1 MWGRQTKTNTIL
13 TFFIRHEVEA
23 PESLMKSNII
33 QRISAGKATKMK
45 LKSVAFCGC
54 VVAILLGN
62 CFVALQLMRGTQI
75 DDAVIYENHFVPHN
89 SASNA
94 RHHRRRDTGSDP
106 RKLKAH
112 DHAVA
117 NSLSRFPIRRHIV
130 TQGEARTATTLLFN
144 MVGVSYFLYLVEND
158 PEQIPDVQLLYYQR
172 HDGRKIMR
180 KSKSPH
186 IFKTH
191 SELRYYLSEMAVVFA
206 AAEDREEAA
215 EMRET
220 LERDG
225 HTVAFVQDME
235 TLKED
240 GLAPLVDV
248 YVAGYGLSEK
258 YRASLNDYFSKWEI
272 LRQCCGKQMS
282 SKWRNDM
289 MPEKYKLRS
298 IKSHPTCAGIDI
310 DETER
315 AFMKTD
321 LYFLIEKH
329 PSVQVLNKPS
339 LKDDNLNGTYC
350 SSYNYL
356 VRTQGLNFWGTPGGR
371 PVRSILD
378 SAIKSQFK
386 LGKEGLKPE
395 AHYLFPPSDMNV
407 KERMKQMWSRPI
419 EEKKAWLKAVLAARE
434 GGKTYSDYGITT
446 ASGDATND
454 GSDDDNRENVQ
465 MEVDGTDASEMDD
478 SLGDNDTEDAS
489 ADANDDGSDDDV
501 QENVPTEVDATDE
514 SKVGDSLD
522 DNDTEDALA
531 DEANGVFDHD
541 VHDNAQ
547 TNVDATDES
556 KLGDYLKD
564 EDKTDF
570 GTERSADGYHIVP
583 LPKQFDITHAIF
595 LISFGDEASKSTL
608 AERCILSLRRRGAWD
623 GYVVLLTDA
632 PPERYQDEWDENVIV
647 MHPLE
652 KHLNTADGTHL
663 EFTKDN
669 LSLKSKRFK
678 TFIID
683 YVGMAKRL
691 DSVELIYYL
700 DIDILAG
707 DAMVDLFSGLESKY
721 EVSREERDG
730 GLSKLYFFTPL
741 SDEWPLQGGTFIVER
756 RSSRHCLELWRKEID
771 DMSVSGRG
779 RDQDGLRNIYQRVQ
793 SGEEAKCELVR
804 MDNDNFI
811 SFPIPRTF
819 NKITRQ
825 SSFPSLIHIS
835 NSVFAKWIDEDAQTA
850 YIYKVLQLSE
860 EEKLSRKYGKAII
873 NPKKSDMKR

>member
-1 MWGRQTKTNTIL
+1 M
-13 TFFIRHEVEA
+13 EA
-23 PESLMKSNII
+23 PESFMKSNVI
-33 QRISAGKATKMK
+33 QRISASIATKMK

-75 DDAVIYENHFVPHN
+75 DDTVIYENHFAPHN

-94 RHHRRRDTGSDP
+94 RHRRRRDTGSDP

-112 DHAVA
+112 DHVVA

-130 TQGEARTATTLLFN
+130 TQGKARTATTLLFN

-158 PEQIPDVQLLYYQR
+158 PEKIPDVQLLYYQR

-180 KSKSPH
+180 NSKSPH

-191 SELRYYLSEMAVVFA
+191 SELRYYLSEMAVVFT

-215 EMRET
+215 VMRET

-240 GLAPLVDV
+240 GLTSLVDV

-310 DETER
+310 DEIER

-321 LYFLIEKH
+321 LYSLIENH

-407 KERMKQMWSRPI
+407 KERMKQMWSRPT

-454 GSDDDNRENVQ
+454 GSDDDIRENVQ
-465 MEVDGTDASEMDD
+465 MEVDWTDASEMDD

-489 ADANDDGSDDDV
+489 ADATNDGSDDDV
-501 QENVPTEVDATDE
+501 QENVQTEVDATDE
-514 SKVGDSLD
+514 SKLGDSLD
-522 DNDTEDALA
+522 DNDTEDASA
-531 DEANGVFDHD
+531 DATNGVFDHD
-541 VHDNAQ
+541 VHDIAQ
-547 TNVDATDES
+547 TDVDATDES

-564 EDKTDF
+564 EDKEDF
-570 GTERSADGYHIVP
+570 GTERSADGYHIMP
-583 LPKQFDITHAIF
+583 LLKQFDTTHAIF
-595 LISFGDEASKSTL
+595 LISFGDEAAKSTL

-652 KHLNTADGTHL
+652 KHLNTADGAHL

-683 YVGMAKRL
+683 YVGMDKRL

-700 DIDILAG
+700 DIDIMAG
-707 DAMVDLFSGLESKY
+707 DTMVDLFSGLESKY

-771 DMSVSGRG
+771 DMTVSGRG

-793 SGEEAKCELVR
+793 SGEEAYCELVR
-804 MDNDNFI
+804 MNNDNFI

-819 NKITRQ
+819 TKITRQ

-850 YIYKVLQLSE
+850 YIHKVLQLSE

-873 NPKKSDMKR
+873 NPKTSDMNR

>member
-1 MWGRQTKTNTIL
+1 M
-13 TFFIRHEVEA
+13 EA
-23 PESLMKSNII
+23 PESFMKSNVI
-33 QRISAGKATKMK
+33 QRISASLATKMK

-75 DDAVIYENHFVPHN
+75 DDTVIYENHFAPHN

-94 RHHRRRDTGSDP
+94 RHRRRRDTGSDP

-112 DHAVA
+112 DHVVA

-130 TQGEARTATTLLFN
+130 TQGKARTATTLLFN

-158 PEQIPDVQLLYYQR
+158 PEKIPDVQLLYYQR

-180 KSKSPH
+180 NSKSPH

-191 SELRYYLSEMAVVFA
+191 SELRYYLSEMAVVFT

-215 EMRET
+215 VMRET

-240 GLAPLVDV
+240 GLTHLVDV

-310 DETER
+310 DEIER

-321 LYFLIEKH
+321 LYSLIENH

-407 KERMKQMWSRPI
+407 KERMKQMWSRPT

-446 ASGDATND
+446 TSGDATND

-465 MEVDGTDASEMDD
+465 MEVDWTDASEMDD

-489 ADANDDGSDDDV
+489 ADATNDGSDDDV
-501 QENVPTEVDATDE
+501 QENVQTEVDATDE
-514 SKVGDSLD
+514 SKLGDSLD
-522 DNDTEDALA
+522 DNDTEDASA
-531 DEANGVFDHD
+531 DATNGVFDHD
-541 VHDNAQ
+541 VHDIAQ
-547 TNVDATDES
+547 TDVDATDES

-564 EDKTDF
+564 EDKEDF
-570 GTERSADGYHIVP
+570 GTERSADGYHIMP

-595 LISFGDEASKSTL
+595 LISFGDEAAKSTL
-608 AERCILSLRRRGAWD
+608 AERCILSLRRRGTWD

-652 KHLNTADGTHL
+652 KHLNTADGAHL

-683 YVGMAKRL
+683 YVGMDKRL

-700 DIDILAG
+700 DIDIMAG
-707 DAMVDLFSGLESKY
+707 DTMVDLFSGLESKY

-771 DMSVSGRG
+771 DMTVSGRG

-793 SGEEAKCELVR
+793 SGEEANCELVR
-804 MDNDNFI
+804 MNNDNFI

-819 NKITRQ
+819 TKITRQ

-850 YIYKVLQLSE
+850 YIHKVLQLSE

-873 NPKKSDMKR
+873 NPKTSDMNR

>member
-1 MWGRQTKTNTIL
+1 M
-13 TFFIRHEVEA
+13 EA
-23 PESLMKSNII
+23 PESFMKSNVI
-33 QRISAGKATKMK
+33 QRISASIATKMK

-75 DDAVIYENHFVPHN
+75 DDTVIYENHFAPHN

-94 RHHRRRDTGSDP
+94 RHRRRRDTGSDP

-112 DHAVA
+112 DHVVA

-130 TQGEARTATTLLFN
+130 TQGKARTATTLLFN

-158 PEQIPDVQLLYYQR
+158 PEKIPDVQLLYYQR
-172 HDGRKIMR
+172 HNGRKIMR
-180 KSKSPH
+180 NSKSPH

-191 SELRYYLSEMAVVFA
+191 SELRYYLSEMAVVFT

-215 EMRET
+215 VMRET

-240 GLAPLVDV
+240 GLTHLVDV

-310 DETER
+310 DEIER

-321 LYFLIEKH
+321 LYSLIENH

-407 KERMKQMWSRPI
+407 KERMKQMWSRPT

-465 MEVDGTDASEMDD
+465 MEVDWTDASEMDD

-489 ADANDDGSDDDV
+489 ADATNDGSDDDV
-501 QENVPTEVDATDE
+501 QENVQTEVDATDE
-514 SKVGDSLD
+514 SKLGDSLD
-522 DNDTEDALA
+522 DNDTEDASA
-531 DEANGVFDHD
+531 DATNGVFDHD
-541 VHDNAQ
+541 VHDIAQ
-547 TNVDATDES
+547 TDVDATDES

-564 EDKTDF
+564 EDKEDF
-570 GTERSADGYHIVP
+570 GTERSADGYHIMP

-595 LISFGDEASKSTL
+595 LISFGDEAAKSTL

-652 KHLNTADGTHL
+652 KHLNLADGAHL

-683 YVGMAKRL
+683 YVGMDKRL

-700 DIDILAG
+700 DIDIMAG
-707 DAMVDLFSGLESKY
+707 DTMVDLFSGLESKY

-771 DMSVSGRG
+771 DMTVSGRG

-793 SGEEAKCELVR
+793 SGEEANCELVR
-804 MDNDNFI
+804 MNNDNFI

-819 NKITRQ
+819 TKITRQ

-850 YIYKVLQLSE
+850 YIHKVLQLSE

-873 NPKKSDMKR
+873 NPKTSDMNR

>member
-1 MWGRQTKTNTIL
+1 
-13 TFFIRHEVEA
+13 
-23 PESLMKSNII
+23 
-33 QRISAGKATKMK
+33 
-45 LKSVAFCGC
+45 
-54 VVAILLGN
+54 
-62 CFVALQLMRGTQI
+62 
-75 DDAVIYENHFVPHN
+75 
-89 SASNA
+89 
-94 RHHRRRDTGSDP
+94 
-106 RKLKAH
+106 
-112 DHAVA
+112 
-117 NSLSRFPIRRHIV
+117 
-130 TQGEARTATTLLFN
+130 

-158 PEQIPDVQLLYYQR
+158 PEKIPDVQLLYYQR

-180 KSKSPH
+180 NSKSPH

-191 SELRYYLSEMAVVFA
+191 SELRYYLSEMAVVFT

-215 EMRET
+215 VMRET

-240 GLAPLVDV
+240 GLTSLVDV

-310 DETER
+310 DEIER

-321 LYFLIEKH
+321 LYSLIENH

-407 KERMKQMWSRPI
+407 KERMKQMWSRPT

-465 MEVDGTDASEMDD
+465 MEVDWTDASEMDD

-489 ADANDDGSDDDV
+489 ADATNDGSDDDV
-501 QENVPTEVDATDE
+501 QENVQTEVDATDE
-514 SKVGDSLD
+514 SKLGDSLD
-522 DNDTEDALA
+522 DNDTEDASA
-531 DEANGVFDHD
+531 DATNGVFDHD
-541 VHDNAQ
+541 VHDIAQ
-547 TNVDATDES
+547 TDVDATDES

-564 EDKTDF
+564 EDKEDF
-570 GTERSADGYHIVP
+570 GTEKSADGYHIMP
-583 LPKQFDITHAIF
+583 LPKQFDTTHAIF
-595 LISFGDEASKSTL
+595 LISFGDEAAKSTL

-652 KHLNTADGTHL
+652 KHLNLADGAHL

-683 YVGMAKRL
+683 YVGMDKRL

-700 DIDILAG
+700 DIDIMAG
-707 DAMVDLFSGLESKY
+707 DTMVDLFSGLESKY

-771 DMSVSGRG
+771 DMTVSGRG

-793 SGEEAKCELVR
+793 SGEEANCELVR
-804 MDNDNFI
+804 MNNDNFI

-819 NKITRQ
+819 TKITRQ

-850 YIYKVLQLSE
+850 YIHKVLQLSE

-873 NPKKSDMKR
+873 NPKTSDMNR

>member
-1 MWGRQTKTNTIL
+1 
-13 TFFIRHEVEA
+13 
-23 PESLMKSNII
+23 
-33 QRISAGKATKMK
+33 MK

-378 SAIKSQFK
+378 SAIKSQIK

-489 ADANDDGSDDDV
+489 AD
-501 QENVPTEVDATDE
+501 
-514 SKVGDSLD
+514 
-522 DNDTEDALA
+522 
-531 DEANGVFDHD
+531 EANGVFDHD

-547 TNVDATDES
+547 TNVDTTDES

-771 DMSVSGRG
+771 DMTVSGRG

-860 EEKLSRKYGKAII
+860 EEKLSRKYGKSII

>member
-1 MWGRQTKTNTIL
+1 
-13 TFFIRHEVEA
+13 
-23 PESLMKSNII
+23 
-33 QRISAGKATKMK
+33 MK

-298 IKSHPTCAGIDI
+298 IKSHPTCQEHIRLCHQVAIQTREGRSKAGGSLSISTQRH
-310 DETER
+310 ERER
-315 AFMKTD
+315 AHETNV
-321 LYFLIEKH
+321 E
-329 PSVQVLNKPS
+329 STN
-339 LKDDNLNGTYC
+339 
-350 SSYNYL
+350 
-356 VRTQGLNFWGTPGGR
+356 RR
-371 PVRSILD
+371 
-378 SAIKSQFK
+378 
-386 LGKEGLKPE
+386 KEGV
-395 AHYLFPPSDMNV
+395 A
-407 KERMKQMWSRPI
+407 
-419 EEKKAWLKAVLAARE
+419 E
-434 GGKTYSDYGITT
+434 G
-446 ASGDATND
+446 
-454 GSDDDNRENVQ
+454 
-465 MEVDGTDASEMDD
+465 
-478 SLGDNDTEDAS
+478 SLGSTRRW
-489 ADANDDGSDDDV
+489 
-501 QENVPTEVDATDE
+501 
-514 SKVGDSLD
+514 
-522 DNDTEDALA
+522 
-531 DEANGVFDHD
+531 
-541 VHDNAQ
+541 
-547 TNVDATDES
+547 
-556 KLGDYLKD
+556 KD
-564 EDKTDF
+564 
-570 GTERSADGYHIVP
+570 I
-583 LPKQFDITHAIF
+583 Q
-595 LISFGDEASKSTL
+595 
-608 AERCILSLRRRGAWD
+608 
-623 GYVVLLTDA
+623 
-632 PPERYQDEWDENVIV
+632 
-647 MHPLE
+647 
-652 KHLNTADGTHL
+652 
-663 EFTKDN
+663 
-669 LSLKSKRFK
+669 
-678 TFIID
+678 
-683 YVGMAKRL
+683 
-691 DSVELIYYL
+691 
-700 DIDILAG
+700 
-707 DAMVDLFSGLESKY
+707 
-721 EVSREERDG
+721 
-730 GLSKLYFFTPL
+730 
-741 SDEWPLQGGTFIVER
+741 
-756 RSSRHCLELWRKEID
+756 
-771 DMSVSGRG
+771 
-779 RDQDGLRNIYQRVQ
+779 
-793 SGEEAKCELVR
+793 
-804 MDNDNFI
+804 
-811 SFPIPRTF
+811 
-819 NKITRQ
+819 
-825 SSFPSLIHIS
+825 
-835 NSVFAKWIDEDAQTA
+835 
-850 YIYKVLQLSE
+850 
-860 EEKLSRKYGKAII
+860 
-873 NPKKSDMKR
+873 

>member
-1 MWGRQTKTNTIL
+1 M
-13 TFFIRHEVEA
+13 
-23 PESLMKSNII
+23 
-33 QRISAGKATKMK
+33 
-45 LKSVAFCGC
+45 
-54 VVAILLGN
+54 
-62 CFVALQLMRGTQI
+62 
-75 DDAVIYENHFVPHN
+75 
-89 SASNA
+89 
-94 RHHRRRDTGSDP
+94 
-106 RKLKAH
+106 
-112 DHAVA
+112 
-117 NSLSRFPIRRHIV
+117 
-130 TQGEARTATTLLFN
+130 TQGKARTATTLLFN

-158 PEQIPDVQLLYYQR
+158 PEKIPDVQLLYHQR
-172 HDGRKIMR
+172 HDGRNIMR
-180 KSKSPH
+180 TSKSPH

-191 SELRYYLSEMAVVFA
+191 SELRYYLSEKAVVFTTA
-206 AAEDREEAA
+206 DDSEEAA
-215 EMRET
+215 ELRDI

-235 TLKED
+235 SLKED

-289 MPEKYKLRS
+289 MPEKYKIHS

-310 DETER
+310 DEIER
-315 AFMKTD
+315 AFMKTE
-321 LYFLIEKH
+321 LYSLIEAH
-329 PSVQVLNKPS
+329 PSVQELNKPS

-356 VRTQGLNFWGTPGGR
+356 VRTQGLSFWGTPGGR
-371 PVRSILD
+371 PVRSKLD

-395 AHYLFPPSDMNV
+395 AHHLFPPSDMNL
-407 KERMKQMWSRPI
+407 KERMKQMWRRST
-419 EEKKAWLKAVLAARE
+419 EEKKTWLKAVLAARE

-446 ASGDATND
+446 ASGDAAND
-454 GSDDDNRENVQ
+454 SSDDDNQENVQ
-465 MEVDGTDASEMDD
+465 TEVEATYESK
-478 SLGDNDTEDAS
+478 LGDNLDDNDTEDVS
-489 ADANDDGSDDDV
+489 ADATDDGSDDDV
-501 QENVPTEVDATDE
+501 HKNVLTEVDATY
-514 SKVGDSLD
+514 
-522 DNDTEDALA
+522 
-531 DEANGVFDHD
+531 
-541 VHDNAQ
+541 
-547 TNVDATDES
+547 ES
-556 KLGDYLKD
+556 KLGDSLD
-564 EDKTDF
+564 TEDASTDATN
-570 GTERSADGYHIVP
+570 GVSGNDRHD
-583 LPKQFDITHAIF
+583 KQFDSTHAIF
-595 LISFGDEASKSTL
+595 LISFGDEAAKSTL

-632 PPERYQDEWDENVIV
+632 SPERYQNEWDENVIV

-652 KHLNTADGTHL
+652 KHLNAADGTHL

-683 YVGMAKRL
+683 YVGLDKRL

-700 DIDILAG
+700 DIDIMAG
-707 DAMVDLFSGLESKY
+707 NAMADLFSGLESKY
-721 EVSREERDG
+721 EVSREDRDG

-756 RSSRHCLELWRKEID
+756 KSSRHCLELWRKEID
-771 DMSVSGRG
+771 DMTVSGRG
-779 RDQDGLRNIYQRVQ
+779 RDQDGLRNIHQRVQ

-835 NSVFAKWIDEDAQTA
+835 NSVFAKWIDEDEQTA
-850 YIYKVLQLSE
+850 YIHKVLQLSK